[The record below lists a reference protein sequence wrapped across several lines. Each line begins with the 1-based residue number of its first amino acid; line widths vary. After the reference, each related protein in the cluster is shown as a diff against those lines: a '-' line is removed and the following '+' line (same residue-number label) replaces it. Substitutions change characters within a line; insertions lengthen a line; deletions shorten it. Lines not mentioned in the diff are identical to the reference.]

1 MKSYNHLWE
10 QTVAPENI
18 KTAIRNAS
26 KGKRKREYVKRVF
39 EHQDEYVPY
48 YQQLAVEYRHRKKPP
63 KVIYDGISRKK
74 REIIVPSFDEQVL
87 HHMVVNALAPIIQ
100 KGKYQHAHGSVPKTG
115 PAKGKKTIQSWIG
128 HQTKNVKYFL
138 KMDIRQFFGS
148 VPHDRLEA
156 LAARKIHDKKFLRL
170 LHEII
175 SCTDKGLPLGFHTSH
190 WLANWYLQD
199 LDHFIKEKL
208 KAVHYIRYMD
218 DMVIFGPNKRDLH
231 RMRAEIEAY
240 LNRELGLELKG
251 NWAVARFNYK
261 DRRTGGERG
270 RDLDFMGF
278 RFYRKRITMR
288 RSIMLRMT
296 RKARAMGKKEKPTVY
311 DCRQMIS
318 ALGWLKQTDT
328 YGMYLIWI
336 KPSVNFRNCKKRISR
351 YDKRQSRKEKESWIG
366 EKQKTATARNLP
378 RSTEP
383 RPAISS
389 T

>member
-10 QTVAPENI
+10 RMIAPENI

-26 KGKRKREYVKRVF
+26 KGKRKREYVRLVF
-39 EHQDEYVPY
+39 ENQDYYVQY
-48 YQQLAVEYRHRKKPP
+48 YQRLAAEYRHRRKPP
-63 KVIYDGISRKK
+63 KVIYDGISRKQ

-87 HHMVVNALAPIIQ
+87 HHMAVNTLAPIIQ
-100 KGKYQHAHGSVPKTG
+100 KGKYEHAHGSVPNTG
-115 PAKGKKTIQSWIG
+115 PAAGRKTIKKWIG

-156 LAARKIHDKKFLRL
+156 MAGRKIHDEKFLRL

-199 LDHFIKEKL
+199 LDHFIKEEL

-218 DMVIFGPNKRDLH
+218 DMVIFGPNKRELH
-231 RMRAEIEAY
+231 RMRAAIGEY
-240 LNRELGLELKG
+240 LRRNLGLELKG
-251 NWAVARFNYK
+251 NWAVARFDYR
-261 DRRTGGERG
+261 DRRTGRERG

-278 RFYRKRITMR
+278 RFYRKRIVMR

-296 RKARAMGKKEKPTVY
+296 RKARAMGEKKKITVY

-318 ALGWLKQTDT
+318 ALGWLRHTDT

-336 KPSVNFRNCKKRISR
+336 KPYVNFRYCRKRISS
-351 YDKRQSRKEKESWIG
+351 YDRKQARKEREVWAG
-366 EKQKTATARNLP
+366 EKQQTATA
-378 RSTEP
+378 
-383 RPAISS
+383 
-389 T
+389 